1 MKRRSFLIMLGLAPI
16 APAAASETI
25 SEARIISCKIAE
37 ETICA
42 PKIVGH
48 AITADRIC
56 CPSVTLN
63 LPKGHEG
70 LRMGIMQ
77 PDGTVLWKSNRQQ
90 A

>member
-1 MKRRSFLIMLGLAPI
+1 MRRRSFLMMIGLAPI

-25 SEARIISCKIAE
+25 SEGRITSCKISQE
-37 ETICA
+37 SIFA
-42 PKIVGH
+42 PKIVVH
-48 AITADRIC
+48 AITADRVC
-56 CPSVTLN
+56 CPSATLN